1 MLMRIAFLMFPL
13 AAIAADWPQYRGP
26 NRDDVSLEKGLLQS
40 WPAAGPGLLWT
51 FTEAGVGYSGPAIV
65 DERLFLTG
73 GRGDKEFLFALDL
86 KSIRDGTVRELWA
99 VEIGP
104 LFEFKSNK
112 WSAGPSATP
121 TVDGNLV
128 FAVGG
133 NGDLVCVDITTGKAA
148 WRVHMPK
155 DLGGQVNP
163 IGGGPKDLGWGFTA
177 SPLVDGDQLV
187 CLPGG
192 SKGTL
197 AALDKKTGKV
207 LWRSTELKDQA
218 AYTSPMVAEID
229 GIKQYVV
236 FTNPGLAGVSAKDGK
251 VLWNHRR
258 KQAYGTEVIN
268 SPIIKDGMIYTTVA
282 AGNGCSELIK
292 VEKDNDTFKTSVVYS
307 NRNLM
312 NHHGNVLL
320 LGDNIFGNGQGAGW
334 ACQNFK
340 TGAIVWAERARLQSG
355 AVTCA
360 DGRLYCLT
368 EGDGTAALVEASE
381 KAWKEHGRFKIPTRS
396 KLKQPQGQIW
406 TPPVVSTGRLFLRD
420 QELLYCYDVSVK
432 K

>member
-1 MLMRIAFLMFPL
+1 MLIRIAFLVFPL

-26 NRDDVSLEKGLLQS
+26 NRDDVSLETGLLKA
-40 WPAAGPGLLWT
+40 WPAGGPGLLWT
-51 FTEAGVGYSGPAIV
+51 FTDAGVGYSGPAIV

-121 TVDGNLV
+121 TVDGDRV

-133 NGDLVCVDITTGKAA
+133 NGDLVCVDITSGKAV
-148 WRVHMPK
+148 WRVNMPK

-163 IGGGPKDLGWGFTA
+163 IGGGPRDLGWGFTA

-192 SKGTL
+192 SKGTV

-218 AYTSPMVAEID
+218 AYTSPMMTKIAGV
-229 GIKQYVV
+229 KQYVILM
-236 FTNPGLAGVSAKDGK
+236 NPGLAGVGTDGK
-251 VLWNHRR
+251 LLWNYRR

-268 SPIIKDGMIYTTVA
+268 SPVVEGGMIYTTVA
-282 AGNGCSELIK
+282 AGNGASEGIK
-292 VEKDNDTFKTSVVYS
+292 VVRDAGMWAFALVYS
-307 NRNLM
+307 NKNLL
-312 NHHGNVLL
+312 NHHGNVVRV
-320 LGDNIFGNGQGAGW
+320 GDYIYGNDQRAGW
-334 ACQNFK
+334 VCQNFANGEIAWSERK
-340 TGAIVWAERARLQSG
+340 LPSGAI
-355 AVTCA
+355 TFA
-360 DGRLYCLT
+360 DGRLYCYT

-381 KAWKEHGRFKIPTRS
+381 KGWKEHGRFKIPMQS
-396 KLKQPQGQIW
+396 KLKQPLGKIW
-406 TPPVVSTGRLFLRD
+406 TPPVVSGGRLFLRD
-420 QELLYCYDVSVK
+420 QELLYCYDVSAK

>member
-133 NGDLVCVDITTGKAA
+133 NGDLVCVDITT
-148 WRVHMPK
+148 
-155 DLGGQVNP
+155 
-163 IGGGPKDLGWGFTA
+163 
-177 SPLVDGDQLV
+177 
-187 CLPGG
+187 
-192 SKGTL
+192 
-197 AALDKKTGKV
+197 
-207 LWRSTELKDQA
+207 
-218 AYTSPMVAEID
+218 